1 MRTADLFVFSDYNAT
16 ATYNAI
22 KGLLLRGVDR
32 ANEVFSG
39 AEFYGRGTKIHKGI
53 SFKLAAY
60 HIDTDQVKI
69 VARLG
74 HQNLYFGLVNSN
86 LFFNALSGVSGWWL
100 GERCPQKKFRV
111 VLRD

>member
-1 MRTADLFVFSDYNAT
+1 MGLLWIDFSLGGYYLLIHLCGPICFVFSDYNAT
-16 ATYNAI
+16 ATYNEI

-86 LFFNALSGVSGWWL
+86 LFF
-100 GERCPQKKFRV
+100 
-111 VLRD
+111 